1 MPLSPI
7 PRRHFLGSLA
17 ATALATSLGREA
29 RADAVSDALADI
41 TRARAGLKTLVAPF
55 TQERTIG
62 LLATAV
68 KSEGE
73 LSLVRPDRLRWEL
86 KPPDAITYWVTPEGL
101 SFSTASG
108 GASVG
113 KAAAGKF
120 GAVLGDLQVFLGG
133 DLEKLRARYDLSV
146 PSRTDGVTLV
156 ARPRAEDVKKHVKAL
171 TLVIGPDNW
180 SPRSV
185 TIEENG
191 GDKSVITFGKALR
204 DVKVDPARMAP
215 PKSG

>member
-1 MPLSPI
+1 MPIL
-7 PRRHFLGSLA
+7 RRRFLLSLA
-17 ATALATSLGREA
+17 SMALATSIGRLA
-29 RADAVSDALADI
+29 SADAVSDALADI
-41 TRARAGLKTLVAPF
+41 TRARAGIKTMVGPF

-73 LSLVRPDRLRWEL
+73 LTLVRPDRLRWEL

-101 SFSTASG
+101 AFATPSG

-113 KAAAGKF
+113 KGAAGRF
-120 GAVLGDLQVFLGG
+120 GAVLNDLLIFLGG
-133 DLEKLRARYDLSV
+133 DLDKLRARYDLSV
-146 PSRTDGVTLV
+146 PSRTDGIVLV

-171 TLVIGPDNW
+171 TLSLGPELW
-180 SPRSV
+180 SVRSV
-185 TIEENG
+185 VIEENS
-191 GDKSVITFGKALR
+191 GDKSVITFGKIAR
-204 DVKVDPARMAP
+204 DAKVDPAKMVP